1 MVWGDTD
8 CHGGEVMAVEA
19 GSWRSR
25 GLCSQGAERVNREQ
39 VWGIQLQGPSE
50 HGDACLNAS
59 TLEGNTG
66 RSL

>member
-1 MVWGDTD
+1 MVWGDKD

-19 GSWRSR
+19 ESWRSH

-39 VWGIQLQGPSE
+39 VWGIQLGPTG
-50 HGDACLNAS
+50 HGDSCLNAS